1 MHLLSRILLS
11 SVFLLSYSPSGN
23 AGWDEWLNKLPD
35 RVKDE
40 LPQAD
45 TGISQEKI
53 AAGLK
58 QALDQGVQ
66 LATQQLGKENGFLN
80 DASVRIPMPKTLKKV
95 DKGLRK
101 IGREKYADRFILTM
115 NRAAEKAVPQTMTI
129 LLNAIKAMS
138 LNDAL
143 AILNG
148 EQDAATQYF
157 RRSSSQQ
164 LRGAIKPLVT
174 DATNAVGLT
183 ENYKKMISKAGF
195 LASYIDQDSLDIDQ
209 YITDKTLD
217 GLFIKIANEEK
228 RIRSN
233 PVARTTDLLREVFGQ
248 P

>member
-1 MHLLSRILLS
+1 
-11 SVFLLSYSPSGN
+11 
-23 AGWDEWLNKLPD
+23 
-35 RVKDE
+35 
-40 LPQAD
+40 
-45 TGISQEKI
+45 
-53 AAGLK
+53 
-58 QALDQGVQ
+58 
-66 LATQQLGKENGFLN
+66 
-80 DASVRIPMPKTLKKV
+80 MPKTLKKV